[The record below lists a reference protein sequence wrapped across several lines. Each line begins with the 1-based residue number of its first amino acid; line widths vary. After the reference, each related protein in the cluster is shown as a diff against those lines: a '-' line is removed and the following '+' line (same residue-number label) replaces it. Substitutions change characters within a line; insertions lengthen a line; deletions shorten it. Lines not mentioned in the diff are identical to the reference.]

1 MSTQTNTQTIT
12 ETKHPSRATLIS
24 ASLTGTTV
32 EYFDFFAYATA
43 AALVFNKV
51 FFPGHDPI
59 VGTILAFG
67 GIAVGFIARPFGA
80 ALFGH
85 FGDKIGRKSTLVV
98 TLSIMGFGT
107 FGIGMVPSYDQI
119 GVWAPILLMLLRV
132 LQGLAL
138 GGEWGGAVLITYE
151 HAKPGEKGALTSFP
165 SAGMP
170 LGLSLS
176 TVCFVVMAAVMP
188 SSAFEA
194 WGWRVPFIIGVALVI
209 VGLFIRTR
217 IPESGD
223 MIELKK
229 DDVQAKVPIGTLF
242 RTRTMSLVLCALA
255 FLPCGFYFYAAYTFG
270 MSYGKDSIGYSYET
284 LLMATLVF
292 AAIYFVSIL
301 GAGAVSDKLGRKNTM
316 YLGYGMTLLTPI
328 PFFAMLG
335 SGNGIALV
343 LGFVLAGVANGVMY
357 GPYAALLCESFEPR
371 VRYTGISLGLTLG
384 GVLGSA
390 FSSMLFAQL
399 FKSTGSW
406 MPIALLV
413 MGSAVVSAVAVA
425 KLKHNPDPKTL
436 DRPTR

>member
-1 MSTQTNTQTIT
+1 MSTQTNVQTNI
-12 ETKHPSRATLIS
+12 ETKKPSRATLIS
-24 ASLTGTTV
+24 ASLTGTTI

-51 FFPGHDPI
+51 FFPSQDPI

-151 HAKPGEKGALTSFP
+151 HAKQGEKGALTSFP

-176 TVCFVVMAAVMP
+176 TVCFVAMAATMP

-217 IPESGD
+217 IPESEE

-229 DDVQAKVPIGTLF
+229 DDAQPKVPIGTLF

-255 FLPCGFYFYAAYTFG
+255 FVPCGFYFYAAYTFG
-270 MSYGKDSIGYSYET
+270 MSYGKDSVGYSYDT

-292 AAIYFVSIL
+292 AVIYFVSIL

-316 YLGYGMTLLTPI
+316 YVGYGMTLLTPI

-335 SGNGIALV
+335 SGNGILLV

-425 KLKHNPDPKTL
+425 KLKHNPAPQTL